1 MKPTKIQRGVDR
13 GPGGPGAVLL
23 AGPEPEKA
31 AATVLCIHGRG
42 APAQS
47 ILALFGELGI
57 ENLAAIAPEAPGR
70 SWYPHSFL
78 SPLEANQPYL
88 DNALARIDWHVA
100 ELVARGVPEMKIAF
114 LGFSQGACLAT
125 EFIATHPARYAGL
138 IAWTGGLIGPPN
150 SDLTHTGDLAGTPA
164 LFASSD
170 PDAWVP
176 FQRVEES
183 ARIYT
188 AMGAQVT
195 LRRFPD
201 KPHSISGEEI
211 ELGRKLIDQ
220 AFAPKK

>member
-114 LGFSQGACLAT
+114 LGFSQGACLAL
-125 EFIATHPARYAGL
+125 EFVARHPRRFGAVLGL
-138 IAWTGGLIGPPN
+138 SGGLIGPPG
-150 SDLTHTGDLAGTPA
+150 SPWDFPGSLAGTPVF
-164 LFASSD
+164 LGSG
-170 PDAWVP
+170 DADAHVP
-176 FQRVEES
+176 IERVEETQAVL
-183 ARIYT
+183 ARMEAAVEFRRYPGMPHTINDDEV
-188 AMGAQVT
+188 AACRVL
-195 LRRFPD
+195 LRR
-201 KPHSISGEEI
+201 
-211 ELGRKLIDQ
+211 LLVQ
-220 AFAPKK
+220 AG